1 MWIFLIY
8 ILILL
13 VGFVTQL
20 KNPQSRRLSYFRI
33 FFPSWRF
40 FEAPGDRLSFSVMS
54 ENLSSWHEVSFRQ
67 PQRRF
72 FIFFGNPIG
81 NETMACYNLL
91 EHFVQDLETIKTNE
105 DTELLTSFQL
115 LQNMAA
121 DEIQKIEKDFKKYKF
136 KISLNDEDDLLI
148 SDWYLR

>member
-8 ILILL
+8 IIILL

-20 KNPQSRRLSYFRI
+20 KNPHSRRLSYFRI

-40 FEAPGDRLSFSVMS
+40 FEAPGDRLSFAVMS
-54 ENLSSWHEVSFRQ
+54 ESTSSWHEVSFHQ

-72 FIFFGNPIG
+72 LNYFWNPFGN
-81 NETMACYNLL
+81 EKMACYNLL
-91 EHFVQDLETIKTNE
+91 EHFVQDLEATKTYE
-105 DTELLTSFQL
+105 DTESLISFKL

-121 DEIQKIEKDFKKYKF
+121 LEIQKIEKDFKKYKF

-148 SDWYLR
+148 SDWYMR

>member
-13 VGFVTQL
+13 MGFGIQL
-20 KNPQSRRLSYFRI
+20 KNPQSLRLSYFRI

-54 ENLSSWHEVSFRQ
+54 ESQSFWHEVSFHQ
-67 PQRRF
+67 PIRRF
-72 FIFFGNPIG
+72 LIFFWNPIG
-81 NETMACYNLL
+81 NEKMARYNLL
-91 EHFVQDLETIKTNE
+91 EHFVQDLEATNTYE
-105 DTELLTSFQL
+105 DTELLTSFKL

-121 DEIQKIEKDFKKYKF
+121 EEIKKIEKDFKKYKF
-136 KISLNDEDDLLI
+136 KISLNDEEDLLI
-148 SDWYLR
+148 SDWFLR